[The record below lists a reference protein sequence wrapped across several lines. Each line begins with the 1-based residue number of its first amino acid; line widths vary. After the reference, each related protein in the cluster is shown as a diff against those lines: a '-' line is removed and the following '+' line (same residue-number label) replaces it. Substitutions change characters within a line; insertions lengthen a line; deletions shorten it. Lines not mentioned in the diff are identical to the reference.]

1 VKHGGSVPRETV
13 ERLEV
18 FAALLLAW
26 NRKINLISHADEPA
40 IFERHISDSLQLA
53 PLIPPGVEQALDLG
67 SGGGFPAVILAIAT
81 NIAFTLVESDVR
93 KCAFLREVGRVTNA
107 PVTVVNARIEAAALP
122 TFPLVTAR
130 ALAPL
135 PRLLALCA
143 PFVTKGSILLFP
155 KGAAVDA
162 EIAEAE
168 NGWAMKIERH
178 TSRTAAGGVILR
190 ISEVERA

>member
-1 VKHGGSVPRETV
+1 
-13 ERLEV
+13 
-18 FAALLLAW
+18 
-26 NRKINLISHADEPA
+26 
-40 IFERHISDSLQLA
+40 
-53 PLIPPGVEQALDLG
+53 
-67 SGGGFPAVILAIAT
+67 
-81 NIAFTLVESDVR
+81 
-93 KCAFLREVGRVTNA
+93 VGRVTNA

-143 PFVTKGSILLFP
+143 PFVTKSSILLFP

-168 NGWAMKIERH
+168 NGWTMKIERH